1 TNNLTSAGSL
11 DAFVLKM
18 DTAGNYIW
26 AKSLGGTSSDLGNDI
41 TVDAS
46 GNVITTGTF
55 NATADFDPSAVA
67 FNLTSVG
74 LIDAF
79 IVKLNSSGNFVWAK
93 SIGSTSNEYGRCIIT
108 DASNNIICAG
118 TYGGTTDFDPNAGVS
133 NLTPP
138 NNLGEIFLLQLTST
152 GNFSFVKS
160 MGGAGADKVKGLTK
174 DAIGNIYTSG
184 SFTGTADLNP
194 SATGT
199 FNVTSSGSNDVFI
212 NCYRPATDASWTKT
226 IGGTS
231 FDQAEGIAVDNAYN
245 VYTIGNFGGTVDFDF
260 NAGVFSLT
268 SMGANDMFA
277 LKISQSSPLPVELVS
292 FSAKAIDNK
301 EVLCQ
306 WTTASEINND
316 YFTIERS
323 RNGRDFEEAGKVN
336 GAGNSTSTS
345 DYSFTDE
352 QPINGISYYRLKQTD
367 FNGQFS
373 YSQIVKVNIIK
384 SENNIFVPTLV
395 ENEINIHLNVGNN
408 EYSQISF
415 ILVSADGRLIMNKSF
430 SHDELENQNLKISR
444 NNIASGM
451 YCYRMVMGQEILSTG
466 KLVFK

>member
-1 TNNLTSAGSL
+1 
-11 DAFVLKM
+11 
-18 DTAGNYIW
+18 
-26 AKSLGGTSSDLGNDI
+26 
-41 TVDAS
+41 
-46 GNVITTGTF
+46 
-55 NATADFDPSAVA
+55 
-67 FNLTSVG
+67 
-74 LIDAF
+74 
-79 IVKLNSSGNFVWAK
+79 LNSSGTFVWAK
-93 SIGSTSNEYGRCIIT
+93 SIGSTANEYGRCIIT

-118 TYGGTTDFDPNAGVS
+118 TYGGTTDFDPNAGVVT
-133 NLTPP
+133 LTPP

-160 MGGAGADKVKGLTK
+160 MGGTGADKVKGLTK

-231 FDQAEGIAVDNAYN
+231 FDEAEGIAVDNAYN

-336 GAGNSTSTS
+336 GAGNSTVAIN
-345 DYSFTDE
+345 YSFIDKD
-352 QPINGISYYRLKQTD
+352 PYKGIAYYRLKQTD
-367 FNGQFS
+367 SNGQFS
-373 YSQIVKVNIIK
+373 YSQIVKVTIK
-384 SENNIFVPTLV
+384 MGDGNDNIFIPTLV
-395 ENEINIHLNVGNN
+395 DSEINIHLSTGNTDY
-408 EYSQISF
+408 EQMYF
-415 ILVSADGRLIMNKSF
+415 MLLSADGKLIMQKNFRKEEMKNSY
-430 SHDELENQNLKISR
+430 LTISR
-444 NNIASGM
+444 NHLTSGI
-451 YCYRMVMGQEILSTG
+451 YCYRITSGKEIISSG